1 MDTPHPVATAIYAA
15 MHKGHFGRSTSTAVG
30 TIHFVVES
38 ARRNFDGRTPNDRSE
53 VP

>member
-1 MDTPHPVATAIYAA
+1 METPHPVATAIYAA
-15 MHKGHFGRSTSTAVG
+15 MHKGHFGSSASTAVG

-38 ARRNFDGRTPNDRSE
+38 ARRNFDGRASDDRSD